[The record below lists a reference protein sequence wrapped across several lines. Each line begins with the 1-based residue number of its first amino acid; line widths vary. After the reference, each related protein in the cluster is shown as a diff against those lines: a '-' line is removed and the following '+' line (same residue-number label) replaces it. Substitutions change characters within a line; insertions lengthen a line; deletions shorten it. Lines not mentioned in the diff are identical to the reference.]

1 MPIFEYK
8 AYGTGGAVQTG
19 VNDADT
25 PREARQRLKRE
36 NLLVSEIHE
45 VRGGRRTA
53 SKKPGGKPGAAT
65 AGAWAPGALL
75 ARLRE
80 AQGAGSGGTQD
91 LDTLTAVT
99 RQMGTLLASG
109 IPLAETLKAII
120 EQAEKREVET
130 MFREI
135 RESINQGSS
144 FADSLAAHP
153 GMFGELYV
161 NMIRAGEATG
171 NVDVVLR
178 RLADYLQAQ
187 RALRRK
193 VVSALTYPAMMIGIG
208 LIVVSILMTVVVPK
222 ITGMLTDQGQTLPA
236 PTQVLIFISDL
247 FKNWWWAGCLLIALV
262 SMVVGRIYKTDK
274 GRLWIDTNLLKVP
287 VIGDLL
293 RKQAVSRFTRTLSTL
308 LQSGVPAVQS
318 LEITR
323 KVVGNRVL
331 ADATDHI
338 RTRILEG
345 TDISTPLKQTGAF
358 PAIVGY
364 MVAVGEQ
371 SGELEQMLDR
381 VAVAYDDEIDVAT
394 ERMTSVIEPIMIVVL
409 AAVVG
414 YIVVSIVLPI
424 LQIGQF
430 K

>member
-8 AYGTGGAVQTG
+8 AYAQGGAIQSG
-19 VNDADT
+19 VIDADT
-25 PREARQRLKRE
+25 SREARQRLRRE
-36 NLLVSEIHE
+36 NLLVSEIIE
-45 VRGGRRTA
+45 LKGGRRQA
-53 SKKPGGKPGAAT
+53 RPKK
-65 AGAWAPGALL
+65 GALKIGFIEK
-75 ARLRE
+75 LRQKRAASATPSMRNLE
-80 AQGAGSGGTQD
+80 V
-91 LDTLTAVT
+91 LTSVT
-99 RQMGTLLASG
+99 RQMGTLLSSG
-109 IPLAETLKAII
+109 IPLAETLKALI
-120 EQAEKREVET
+120 EQAEQRSTET

-135 RESINQGSS
+135 RERVNQGG
-144 FADSLAAHP
+144 SLADALSEHP

-161 NMIRAGEATG
+161 NMVRAGEATG

-193 VVSALTYPAMMIGIG
+193 IVSALTYPMMMIGIG

-222 ITGMLTDQGQTLPA
+222 ITGMLTDQGQTLPG

-247 FKNWWWAGCLLIALV
+247 FKNWWWAGGLLMALIFFAV
-262 SMVVGRIYKTDK
+262 DRIYRTDK
-274 GRLWIDTNLLKVP
+274 GRLWIDTTLLKIP
-287 VIGDLL
+287 ILGDLL

-308 LQSGVPAVQS
+308 LQSGVPAVHS

-323 KVVGNRVL
+323 KVVGNRVI
-331 ADATDHI
+331 ADATEHI
-338 RTRILEG
+338 RVRILEG
-345 TDISTPLKQTGAF
+345 TDIATPLKQTGAF
-358 PAIVGY
+358 PAVVGY
-364 MVAVGEQ
+364 MVSVGEQ

-381 VAVAYDDEIDVAT
+381 VALAYDEEIDIAT
-394 ERMTSVIEPIMIVVL
+394 ERMTSVIEPIMIIFL
-409 AAVVG
+409 AVVVG

>member
-8 AYGTGGAVQTG
+8 AYGSGGAVQTG
-19 VNDADT
+19 VIDADT
-25 PREARQRLKRE
+25 PREARQRLKKE

-45 VRGGRRTA
+45 VRGGRRMA
-53 SKKPGGKPGAAT
+53 AKKDGAKPGASAF
-65 AGAWAPGALL
+65 APRALL

-120 EQAEKREVET
+120 EQAEKREIET

-236 PTQVLIFISDL
+236 PTQVLIFISEL
-247 FKNWWWAGCLLIALV
+247 FKIWWWAGCLLIAFV

-274 GRLWIDTNLLKVP
+274 GRLWIDRNLLKVP

-381 VAVAYDDEIDVAT
+381 VATAYDDEIDVAT

-424 LQIGQF
+424 LQIGEF